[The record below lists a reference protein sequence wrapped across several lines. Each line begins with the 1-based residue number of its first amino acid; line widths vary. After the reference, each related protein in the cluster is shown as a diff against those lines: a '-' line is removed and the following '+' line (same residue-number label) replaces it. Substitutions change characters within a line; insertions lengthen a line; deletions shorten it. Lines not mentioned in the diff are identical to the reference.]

1 MFSIDAVDEEDAW
14 DAVMGCA
21 DPGAPGL
28 LLSGSEWQHIEDWV
42 RKSRQRGLCRWWRL
56 WRNRERDGREA

>member
-1 MFSIDAVDEEDAW
+1 MEFRYITRYRGKAHVFTVDAVDEEDAW

-28 LLSGSEWQHIEDWV
+28 LLSGAEWEQLESWIL
-42 RKSRQRGLCRWWRL
+42 RNKQRG
-56 WRNRERDGREA
+56 